1 MGISTFLGLETALRG
16 ILAQQRAI
24 DVTGHNIANAGTVG
38 YTRQT
43 ANLVTTTPFEDYP
56 SGLLGTGV
64 DVAGYQRIR
73 DSFID
78 IQLRAQTMRKG
89 SAEAQQDGLNQVEL
103 SLSEP
108 SDTGLSSLLGK
119 YWGAWQNLHNTPESV
134 ATRQTLVQAAA
145 SLADGLNTVS
155 TQLATVQS
163 QTVQQQTSTVAQVN
177 SIGTQI
183 ASLTTAIKTAQ
194 LIGQQPN
201 DLLDRRDVLID
212 QLSELGNVTVSTTA
226 GNPGTLGAIDVSIGG
241 AVLVSD
247 TTANTVGLTASV
259 GPPAVLALNATSG
272 KLAGLASVIASIGTH
287 AVTGPP
293 AVPGTGYM
301 AKLDLLA
308 KTLADQTNTQ
318 HALGTDLNGNPGGAF
333 FVTTADNEAASIH
346 VSAALLASP
355 ALVAASSTGTA
366 GDSGN
371 ALAIADLQG
380 KVLIGGATID
390 TAYSQLVTQ
399 IGSDS
404 QQAQQAFSNASS
416 LVDSLSNRRQS
427 VSGVS
432 LDEEMANL
440 LQYQRG
446 FQASARALS
455 AMDDMID
462 QLVNRTGRVGL

>member
-24 DVTGHNIANAGTVG
+24 DIAGHNIANAGTVG
-38 YTRQT
+38 YTRQS
-43 ANLVTTTPFEDYP
+43 ANLVTTTPFNDSP
-56 SGLLGTGV
+56 HGLLGTGV

-119 YWGAWQNLHNTPESV
+119 YWGAWQTLQGSPESL
-134 ATRQTLVQAAA
+134 ATRQTVVQAAA
-145 SLADGLNTVS
+145 SLADGINTVAN
-155 TQLATVQS
+155 QFATVQS
-163 QTVQQQTSTVAQVN
+163 QTAQEQTSTVAQVN

-183 ASLTTAIKTAQ
+183 ASLTTAIKSAQ
-194 LIGQQPN
+194 LVGQAPN
-201 DLLDRRDVLID
+201 DLLDRRDVLLD

-226 GNPGTLGAIDVSIGG
+226 GSAGALGAIDVSIGG

-247 TTANTVGLTASV
+247 TTAATVGLVASV
-259 GPPAVLALNATSG
+259 GPPAVLGMNPTSG
-272 KLAGLASVIASIGTH
+272 KLAGLAAVITAIGTH
-287 AVTGPP
+287 ADTVAAT
-293 AVPGTGYM
+293 PGTGYIG
-301 AKLDLLA
+301 KLDELA
-308 KTLADQTNTQ
+308 KTIADQTNTQ
-318 HALGTDLNGNPGGAF
+318 HAAGFDLAGVAGVAF
-333 FVTTADNEAASIH
+333 FTTTTDNEAASIA
-346 VSAALLASP
+346 VNPALLASP
-355 ALVAASSTGTA
+355 SLVAASATGQP

-371 ALAIADLQG
+371 ALAIAGLQRAT
-380 KVLIGGATID
+380 LIGGATID

-404 QQAQQAFSNASS
+404 QQAQQSLSNATS
-416 LVDSLSNRRQS
+416 LVDALSNRRMS

-455 AMDDMID
+455 AMDEMVD